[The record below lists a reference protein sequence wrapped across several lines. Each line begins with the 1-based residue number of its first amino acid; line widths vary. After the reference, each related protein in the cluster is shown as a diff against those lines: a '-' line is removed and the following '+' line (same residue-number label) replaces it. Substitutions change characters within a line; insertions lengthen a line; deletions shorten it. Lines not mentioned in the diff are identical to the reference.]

1 MLEKLNKEI
10 ISLNENVDLFV
21 FEDGSK
27 DGTKDVLEKIL
38 NSKAIPRFYPHMSPQ
53 RKGYPNAVQDA
64 ISSLDPTVYSY
75 ILFMDGDGQYPLDDI
90 KKVLDYSKS
99 AKYDMIVGGRVKR
112 VEGNLRKILTTGIR
126 ILETILFNPVIKDV
140 TSALRLIKIGTAQRI
155 NSEIKYSK
163 YNFWLEFT
171 ARMSSM
177 DINVLEI
184 PVGYVQRYEGE
195 TQVYR
200 LKSLPKILWAEI
212 KAVFLT
218 FFELKS
224 DTIIKFLLVGA
235 TGAIIILF
243 TTWIFKE
250 YMGFWYIL
258 SAAIGI
264 EISIIWAFILNTKL
278 TFKFKFTNNFEVIKS
293 LFKYHGT
300 ALGGMIINLTIL
312 YILTQ
317 YAQLYYLLSEIFGIL
332 AAVGFNYLASSRY
345 VWNKQRKNKNDLMG
359 SDYN

>member
-1 MLEKLNKEI
+1 MLENLNKQI
-10 ISLNENVDLFV
+10 LSLNENVDLFV

-27 DGTKDVLEKIL
+27 DGTKDVLVELL
-38 NSKAIPRFYPHMSPQ
+38 NSKAIPRFYPNMSHQ
-53 RKGYPNAVQDA
+53 RKGYPKAVKDA
-64 ISSLDPTVYSY
+64 IFSLNPSNYSH

-90 KKVLDYSKS
+90 KKVLDYSRS
-99 AKYDMIVGGRVKR
+99 DEYDMIVGGRVKR

-126 ILETILFNPVIKDV
+126 ILESILFNPVIKDV
-140 TSALRLIKIGTAQRI
+140 TSALRLIKIETAQKI

-163 YNFWLEFT
+163 YNYWLEFT

-200 LKSLPKILWAEI
+200 LKSLPKILLAEI

-218 FFELKS
+218 FFELKAE
-224 DTIIKFLLVGA
+224 TIIKFLLVGA

-243 TTWIFKE
+243 TTWLFKE
-250 YMGFWYIL
+250 YMGLWYIF

-278 TFKFKFTNNFEVIKS
+278 TFKFKFPNNFELIKS

-312 YILTQ
+312 YLLTQ

-332 AAVGFNYLASSRY
+332 FAFGFNYLASSRY
-345 VWNKQRKNKNDLMG
+345 VWNKQQKKENDLIG
-359 SDYN
+359 K